1 MSKCRKVDVS
11 DSDEESVCDSLSSI
25 VSDHEHKQFDN
36 LLDCY
41 GLKSASSQNFD
52 GIEFD
57 TEEALLLEFLQN
69 TTSLPEIQKVLQ
81 QNQKLAKKL
90 GEKIY
95 SEEEEELCPKC
106 KKAST

>member
-11 DSDEESVCDSLSSI
+11 DSDEESICDSLSSI
-25 VSDHEHKQFDN
+25 VSDHEHKPFDN

-57 TEEALLLEFLQN
+57 TEEALLLEFLQKYHIAPRN
-69 TTSLPEIQKVLQ
+69 PKGFTTKS
-81 QNQKLAKKL
+81 
-90 GEKIY
+90 
-95 SEEEEELCPKC
+95 
-106 KKAST
+106 KASQKTW